1 MSSLRNSLF
10 LAASVS
16 ALAMTTGPALAQEN
30 GEPVEVITV
39 TSSALDVDRSSVT
52 GSVDVLDRDDLIRD
66 MSGNIAQTLERL
78 PGVSTTFFGPAS
90 GRPVIRGLGSERVR
104 VLINGLDGLDASA
117 SSPDHAVAVDV
128 LGSTGVE
135 VLRGPAAIG
144 FGGGAIGGVVNVF
157 DGRIPESLP
166 ENPVFGEAYLGAT
179 TGSDARE
186 GFVRGGFVFGSL
198 VTQAEFQRRE
208 AGNYDIPGFAESARL
223 RAMEED
229 DHDHDHD
236 DHDHDDDHDDH
247 EEHEGEEEAFGFAPD
262 TDFVFESGSIGSSI
276 VGPWGFVGIGVKR
289 TEANYAIPGHEHAH
303 HEHDD
308 DHDDHDDDHGDHDDD
323 HDDHDHDD
331 EMAPRLV
338 MEQTRVDLRGEI
350 ALQGFFNRVRWSV
363 AHSNYVHAEVEGD
376 EQTIFDKEGMEARV
390 ELRHG
395 HGDVRQGAW
404 GASALTQDFEA
415 VGDEAFIEAV
425 TTQDF
430 GVFATERWDFDSWGV
445 EIGARADTRELTAQ
459 AANRRFNAVSA
470 SGALFLRP
478 AEGWFLAGTLSRSER
493 APSDVEVFA
502 NGPHLA
508 TQAFEI
514 GNLDLSTEVAWSL
527 EGTARYTAPN
537 GLRAEAAVFYADY
550 DGFIELFP
558 TGTEEDGL
566 PVLEYRQEDAA
577 LYGFEARVSMP
588 LFAVS
593 GFEFTGEA
601 TADYVRGEISGGGN
615 LPRISPMS
623 GSLSVTADNGPLSLR
638 TEARFVGEQTRLF
651 ETELPTDGYTL
662 LHADARWRPFA
673 GRDVQFIVAVRN
685 ITDEEARI
693 HSSFLKDFIPLPGRN
708 VRVAVSTRF

>member
-1 MSSLRNSLF
+1 MKHARTSLL

-16 ALAMTTGPALAQEN
+16 ALAAASSGALADTL
-30 GEPVEVITV
+30 GDDVETITV
-39 TSSALDVDRSSVT
+39 TSSALSVERDSVT

-66 MSGNIAQTLERL
+66 LSSNIAQTLERL

-104 VLINGLDGLDASA
+104 VLINGLDGIDASS

-157 DGRIPESLP
+157 DGRIPETMP
-166 ENPVFGEAYLGAT
+166 DNPVFGEVYLGAT
-179 TGSDARE
+179 SGNEGRE
-186 GFVRGGFVFGSL
+186 GFARAGFVWGQL
-198 VTQAEFQRRE
+198 VAQGEFQRRQ
-208 AGNYDIPGFAESARL
+208 ADAYDIPGFAESARL
-223 RAMEED
+223 RAMEE
-229 DHDHDHD
+229 HDHDG
-236 DHDHDDDHDDH
+236 HDDDHDDH
-247 EEHEGEEEAFGFAPD
+247 DDHHDHEGEEEAFGFAPD
-262 TDFVFESGSIGSSI
+262 TDYEFESGSVGASI
-276 VGPWGFVGIGVKR
+276 VGQWGFVGVGFKR
-289 TEANYAIPGHEHAH
+289 TEAEYGIPGHDHARH
-303 HEHDD
+303 G
-308 DHDDHDDDHGDHDDD
+308 HDDHDDDDHDDGHDDD
-323 HDDHDHDD
+323 HD
-331 EMAPRLV
+331 EVAPRLV

-350 ALQGFFNRVRWSV
+350 ALDGFFNRVRWSL
-363 AHSNYVHAEVEGD
+363 AYADYVHAEVEGD
-376 EQTIFDKEGMEARV
+376 EQTIFDKEGFEARV

-395 HGDVRQGAW
+395 HGSQRQGAW
-404 GASALTQDFEA
+404 GASAFTQDFEA

-459 AANRRFNAVSA
+459 RANRRFNSVSA

-493 APSDVEVFA
+493 APSDVEMFA
-502 NGPHLA
+502 DGPHLA
-508 TQAFEI
+508 TQAYEI
-514 GNLDLSTEVAWSL
+514 GNLDLSTEIAWSL
-527 EGTARYTAPN
+527 EGTARYSAAN
-537 GLRAEAAVFYADY
+537 GLSAEVAVFYADY

-558 TGTEEDGL
+558 TGAEEDGL
-566 PVLEYRQEDAA
+566 PVLEFRQEDAR
-577 LYGFEARVSMP
+577 LYGFEARISAP
-588 LFAVS
+588 LFAMS
-593 GFEFTGEA
+593 GFDFTGEA
-601 TADYVRGEISGGGN
+601 SVDYVRGEIDSGGN

-623 GSLSVTADNGPLSLR
+623 GTLSVTADNGPLSLR
-638 TEARFVGEQTRLF
+638 TEARFVAEQTRVF

-662 LHADARWRPFA
+662 LNADARWRPFA
-673 GRDVQFIVAVRN
+673 QRDLQIIFAVRN

-708 VRVAVSTRF
+708 VRLALAARF

>member
-16 ALAMTTGPALAQEN
+16 VLAMTSGPALAQA
-30 GEPVEVITV
+30 GDEPVEVITV
-39 TSSALDVDRSSVT
+39 TSSALEVDRSSAT

-104 VLINGLDGLDASA
+104 VLINGLDGLDAST

-179 TGSDARE
+179 SGSDARE
-186 GFVRGGFVFGSL
+186 GFVRGGFVFGQL

-223 RAMEED
+223 RALEEEEHDHD
-229 DHDHDHD
+229 DDDHDHD
-236 DHDHDDDHDDH
+236 DHEH
-247 EEHEGEEEAFGFAPD
+247 EEEEEAFGFAPD

-308 DHDDHDDDHGDHDDD
+308 E
-323 HDDHDHDD
+323 DHDHDHD
-331 EMAPRLV
+331 HDHDEEMAPRLV

-350 ALQGFFNRVRWSV
+350 ALEGFFNRVRWSL

-395 HGDVRQGAW
+395 HGDTRQGAW
-404 GASALTQDFEA
+404 GATALTQDFEA
-415 VGDEAFIEAV
+415 IGDEAFIEAV

-430 GVFATERWDFDSWGV
+430 GLFATERWDFDSWGV

-459 AANRRFNAVSA
+459 AANRRFNSVSA

-508 TQAFEI
+508 TQAFEV
-514 GNLDLSTEVAWSL
+514 GNLNLSTEVAWSL
-527 EGTARYTAPN
+527 EGTARYTGQN
-537 GLRAEAAVFYADY
+537 GLSAEATVFYADY

-558 TGTEEDGL
+558 TGAEEDGL
-566 PVLEYRQEDAA
+566 PVLEYRQEDAR
-577 LYGFEARVSMP
+577 LYGFEARMSVP
-588 LFAVS
+588 LFDAG
-593 GFEFTGEA
+593 GFAFTGEA
-601 TADYVRGEISGGGN
+601 SADYVRGELSDGGN

-623 GSLSVTADNGPLSLR
+623 ASVSVEADNGPLSLR
-638 TEARFVGEQTRLF
+638 TEARFVAEQTDIF
-651 ETELPTDGYTL
+651 ATELPTDGYTL

-673 GRDVQFIVAVRN
+673 DRDVQFIVAVRN